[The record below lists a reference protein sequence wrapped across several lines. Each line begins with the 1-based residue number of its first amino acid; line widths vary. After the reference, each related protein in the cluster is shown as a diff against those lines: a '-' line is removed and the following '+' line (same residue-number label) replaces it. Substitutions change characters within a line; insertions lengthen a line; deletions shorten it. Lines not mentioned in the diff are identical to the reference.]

1 MTDKPSVGFW
11 FRTLLT
17 QPRVLMTLVASFPLS
32 SMLVNFL
39 YWPLNLVRFFRFVNQ
54 DALALMMAVV
64 LTAMVA
70 MVEARSERFQNKLVS
85 GWRTTQVDLA
95 RAKLR
100 AQERSLL
107 SSRGRPTFQRDRLRR
122 MQATQK
128 DFFDEM
134 KRSDASRTPVQQEI
148 VDQAMRAFS
157 RYYELLQKE
166 QRVAGLLESTN
177 RHEIERDITRLEK
190 QADASSSEARSQYLR
205 AAEFRKQELRS
216 LERAEQLSAL
226 LNAHMDALESA
237 LASMRTRII
246 NSEVWDVRGGNA
258 YTDLTQELLALEK
271 AFAEVAELEKD
282 SVFIYEKV

>member
-1 MTDKPSVGFW
+1 
-11 FRTLLT
+11 
-17 QPRVLMTLVASFPLS
+17 
-32 SMLVNFL
+32 MLVNFL